1 MINLVFSVKDQ
12 QQKQIAVMEKIT
24 RETLKLIR
32 RERDEMESKSSS
44 RNQSINQFL
53 EFLVNIIIELKIYK
67 IEWFGFLIVN

>member
-67 IEWFGFLIVN
+67 IDWFGFLIVN

>member
-53 EFLVNIIIELKIYK
+53 EF
-67 IEWFGFLIVN
+67 